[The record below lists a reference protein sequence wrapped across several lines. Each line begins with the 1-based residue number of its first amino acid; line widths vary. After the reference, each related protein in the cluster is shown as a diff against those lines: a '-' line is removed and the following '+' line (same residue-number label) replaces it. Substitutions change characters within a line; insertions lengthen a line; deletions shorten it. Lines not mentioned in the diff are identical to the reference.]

1 MKSRATLLST
11 SQGTSRLI
19 KEKLWD
25 SGKEAVYT
33 MSYKF
38 LNSNKFLDLLIFKSV
53 FYL

>member
-11 SQGTSRLI
+11 SQGTWLT

-33 MSYKF
+33 VSYKF
-38 LNSNKFLDLLIFKSV
+38 LNLLTFKGV